1 MAETKLSSGVQE
13 LIDRLHQDG
22 IDKGREEADRI
33 IAEAR
38 EEAKNVLLNARHEAE
53 RIRSKAQEE
62 ADHFA
67 NAGRD
72 AIKLAARDT
81 ILQLKSSL
89 TRQFAR
95 RIGEMVAE
103 TVSDETFLQRLIL
116 EVAGRALPAEAEQQQ
131 QEILLPSD
139 IIGLEE
145 LRRHPEKVK
154 EGGLGNFVMTAA
166 AELLRDGVVIREGDE
181 RQPGIR
187 IRLVED
193 EVTIDL
199 TSEALTQLLLEHLL
213 PRFRAV
219 LEGSIQ

>member
-22 IDKGREEADRI
+22 VDKGREEADRL

-38 EEAKNVLLNARHEAE
+38 EEAKTILLNARHEVE
-53 RIRSKAQEE
+53 RMRHKAQEE

-72 AIKLAARDT
+72 AVKLAARDT
-81 ILQLKSSL
+81 VLHLKSAL

-103 TVSDETFLQRLIL
+103 TLRDETFLQRLIL
-116 EVAGRALPAEAEQQQ
+116 EVAGRALPTEAEEQA
-131 QEILLPSD
+131 QEILLPRD
-139 IIGLEE
+139 VIGLEE

-166 AELLRDGVVIREGDE
+166 AELLRDGVVIRERDD

-193 EVTIDL
+193 DVTIDL
-199 TSEALTQLLLEHLL
+199 TGEALTQLLLAHLL
-213 PRFRAV
+213 PRFRAI